1 MEPESGLKKCCRL
14 VGISYKNNSIF
25 CAYWHLQFT
34 RSVGLLMTAALRK
47 GPGTV
52 IEEINSKHSELSRS
66 QLQQVNFLH
75 IPHIPKRPQD
85 KMLNIPNY
93 CRRNAKL
100 KDTKKSVPTCQNGHP
115 HKSTN
120 NKLGWEPGG
129 EETPLGG
136 QCEWTL
142 ETDPLKLQKSSAHG
156 LTYPHLGLYPEK
168 TASEKDTGTP
178 SFTAE
183 PGHRTS
189 QMSPD
194 RLKVKED
201 VYIHTMDY
209 YSVMRNGHW
218 NYATEIMPQGSTLE
232 DHRLSEVSWMEK
244 DNFAL

>member
-1 MEPESGLKKCCRL
+1 MEPELGMKKCCRL
-14 VGISYKNNSIF
+14 VGISYNYNSIF

-142 ETDPLKLQKSSAHG
+142 ETAPRKDSLLRAETKASKG
-156 LTYPHLGLYPEK
+156 LSPWP
-168 TASEKDTGTP
+168 DIPTP
-178 SFTAE
+178 G
-183 PGHRTS
+183 P
-189 QMSPD
+189 
-194 RLKVKED
+194 
-201 VYIHTMDY
+201 
-209 YSVMRNGHW
+209 
-218 NYATEIMPQGSTLE
+218 
-232 DHRLSEVSWMEK
+232 VSWENRQWK
-244 DNFAL
+244 RHRHPIIRYRAKTQNQPDVTRQIKG

>member
-1 MEPESGLKKCCRL
+1 
-14 VGISYKNNSIF
+14 
-25 CAYWHLQFT
+25 
-34 RSVGLLMTAALRK
+34 
-47 GPGTV
+47 
-52 IEEINSKHSELSRS
+52 
-66 QLQQVNFLH
+66 
-75 IPHIPKRPQD
+75 
-85 KMLNIPNY
+85 MLNIPNY

-120 NKLGWEPGG
+120 SKQGREPGG

-178 SFTAE
+178 SFTTE

-209 YSVMRNGHW
+209 YSVMRNGH
-218 NYATEIMPQGSTLE
+218 
-232 DHRLSEVSWMEK
+232 
-244 DNFAL
+244 

>member
-1 MEPESGLKKCCRL
+1 MEPELGMKKCCRL
-14 VGISYKNNSIF
+14 VGISYNYNSIF

-66 QLQQVNFLH
+66 QLQQVNF
-75 IPHIPKRPQD
+75 PHTPQIPKRPQD

-100 KDTKKSVPTCQNGHP
+100 KDTKKSVPTCQDGHP

-120 NKLGWEPGG
+120 SKQGREPGG

-209 YSVMRNGHW
+209 YSVMKNGH
-218 NYATEIMPQGSTLE
+218 
-232 DHRLSEVSWMEK
+232 
-244 DNFAL
+244 